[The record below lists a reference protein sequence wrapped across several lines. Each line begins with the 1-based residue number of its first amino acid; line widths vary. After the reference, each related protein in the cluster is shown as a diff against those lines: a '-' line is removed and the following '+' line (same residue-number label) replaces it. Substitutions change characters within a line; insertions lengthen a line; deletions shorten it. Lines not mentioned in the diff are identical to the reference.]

1 MAAFRGAGAGV
12 AAAAVRLVQQRKE
25 TEHRPVVN
33 WKTNLIVIWLS
44 QFLSIMGF
52 CFALPFTPYFMQ
64 QELGVQNPDDVNLW
78 VAICSAATSCSLA
91 IFSPIWGALGDRFGR
106 RIMLI
111 RANFAA
117 TIVVALMGFVHT
129 VEALALLRF
138 LQGIFTGTVTAAQT
152 MVAVGT
158 PSHRSGLALGSLSS
172 AVFCGG
178 MAGSLFG
185 GVVAEHFGFREA
197 FFVGSGLLLVA
208 GLLVLFGT
216 TEQFTRGGSQAR
228 SGHSAAQAKLR
239 GVIAPILILTIAVA
253 FARQFD
259 APFVPLL
266 VQDINIT
273 IDGASVW
280 TGVLQALGGLAG
292 LLSGLVVGPLADKI
306 APSRIAALAA
316 LGAGVLMAPQAFAT
330 GFTALFVARFAMTFC
345 AAALD
350 PVLQIWLVKVTPA
363 ERRGAVFGWSS
374 TARSVG
380 WMFASFAGGGVA
392 LIQGIRPLFLVT
404 AFLFYALVPI
414 LAWVVWRLER
424 PVAAPKPARRKAPTV
439 A

>member
-1 MAAFRGAGAGV
+1 
-12 AAAAVRLVQQRKE
+12 
-25 TEHRPVVN
+25 VVN

-44 QFLSIMGF
+44 QFLSITGF
-52 CFALPFTPYFMQ
+52 CFALPFTPYFIQ
-64 QELGVQNPDDVNLW
+64 QELGVQEPDALSFW

-152 MVAVGT
+152 MVAVHT
-158 PSHRSGLALGSLSS
+158 PAHRSGLALGSLSS

-178 MAGSLFG
+178 IAGSLFG
-185 GVVAEHFGFREA
+185 GLVAEHIGFREA
-197 FFVGSGLLLVA
+197 FFVGSGLLFIA
-208 GLLVLFGT
+208 GMLVLVGAR
-216 TEQFTRGGSQAR
+216 EQFTRPAAQGRAAQ
-228 SGHSAAQAKLR
+228 SAANSKLK
-239 GVIAPILILTIAVA
+239 GLVAPILTITIVVA

-273 IDGASVW
+273 IDGASLW
-280 TGVLQALGGLAG
+280 TGALQALGGLAG

-306 APSRIAALAA
+306 APSRIAAVAA

-330 GFTALFVARFAMTFC
+330 GFTALFAARFAMMFC

-350 PVLQIWLVKVTPA
+350 PVLQIWLVQVTPA
-363 ERRGAVFGWSS
+363 ERRGAVFGWSA

-380 WMFASFAGGGVA
+380 WMLASFASGGVA
-392 LIQGIRPLFLVT
+392 LIQGIRPIFIAG
-404 AFLFYALVPI
+404 AFLFYALVPVM
-414 LAWVVWRLER
+414 AWVVWRLER
-424 PVAAPKPARRKAPTV
+424 RPAAPKPARRKASSP

>member
-1 MAAFRGAGAGV
+1 
-12 AAAAVRLVQQRKE
+12 VQQRKE
-25 TEHRPVVN
+25 IEHRPVVN

-52 CFALPFTPYFMQ
+52 CFALPFTPYFIQ
-64 QELGVQNPDDVNLW
+64 QELGVQNPDDLNLW

-106 RIMLI
+106 RVMLI

-117 TIVVALMGFVHT
+117 AIIVALMGLVHT

-158 PSHRSGLALGSLSS
+158 PSNRSGLALGSLSS

-178 MAGSLFG
+178 MAGSLLG
-185 GVVAEHFGFREA
+185 GVVAEQVGFREA
-197 FFVGSGLLLVA
+197 FYVGSALLFIS

-216 TEQFTRGGSQAR
+216 TEQFTRGSSQAR
-228 SGHSAAQAKLR
+228 AGHAAAHAKLK
-239 GVIAPILILTIAVA
+239 GIIAPILILTIAVA

-273 IDGASVW
+273 IDGASLW
-280 TGVLQALGGLAG
+280 TGTLQALCGLAG
-292 LLSGLVVGPLADKI
+292 LLSGIVIGPIADRI
-306 APSRIAALAA
+306 SPARIAAIAA
-316 LGAGVLMAPQAFAT
+316 LGAGLLMAPQAFAT
-330 GFTALFVARFAMTFC
+330 GFTALFLARFAMTFC

-363 ERRGAVFGWSS
+363 ERRGSVFGWSA

-380 WMFASFAGGGVA
+380 WMIASFASGGVA
-392 LIQGIRPLFLVT
+392 LAQGIRPVFIAG
-404 AFLFYALVPI
+404 AFLFYALVP
-414 LAWVVWRLER
+414 LMAWVVWRVEKR
-424 PVAAPKPARRKAPTV
+424 TTAPRASRQKAPTV